1 MKTTRLPRPL
11 TSPRW
16 DLPQGRQV
24 SLWQRLSP
32 PQLFVGSFLVLIV
45 AGTVG
50 MKLLPGMFAAEPLG
64 WIDALFTCTSAVCVT
79 GLTVVDTATRFTFA
93 GQAWILLLIQLGGL
107 GMIAFTSLIILALG
121 RKLSLRHETLSASSQ
136 EMSAQIDPRRLV
148 IDVVRFTALLEGIGA
163 LLLYCCW
170 APKLG
175 FRQAAW
181 PALFHSISAFCNAGF
196 STFSDNLVGFQDA
209 PLTQTIIM
217 LLIILGGL
225 GFLTLEEIWLWWK
238 SRRRWLRYR
247 ISLYSRIVLV
257 TTALLLVGGWF
268 FFCLFEWNATLKEMS
283 FGLRLVN
290 GAFASVTA
298 RTAGYNTID
307 YAEATDSANFLT
319 ILLMS
324 IGGSPGST
332 AGGIKT
338 TTFALIALLA
348 WSRYRGVEITSVWS
362 RSLREETTDRAIGL
376 FVVAFGIVTIGIFGL
391 TITEGTTGRF
401 LHHMFEAASAFNTV
415 GLTMGLTPQ
424 LQPAS
429 KLLVTLLMFLGRV
442 GPLTLAA
449 ALAIRS
455 LDVGKFRYAYEEV
468 AVG

>member
-1 MKTTRLPRPL
+1 
-11 TSPRW
+11 
-16 DLPQGRQV
+16 
-24 SLWQRLSP
+24 
-32 PQLFVGSFLVLIV
+32 
-45 AGTVG
+45 
-50 MKLLPGMFAAEPLG
+50 
-64 WIDALFTCTSAVCVT
+64 
-79 GLTVVDTATRFTFA
+79 
-93 GQAWILLLIQLGGL
+93 
-107 GMIAFTSLIILALG
+107 
-121 RKLSLRHETLSASSQ
+121 
-136 EMSAQIDPRRLV
+136 
-148 IDVVRFTALLEGIGA
+148 
-163 LLLYCCW
+163 LLYCCW

-238 SRRRWLRYR
+238 ARRGWLRYR

-283 FGLRLVN
+283 WGLRLVN

-455 LDVGKFRYAYEEV
+455 LDVGRFRYAYEEV